1 MTRRTAHN
9 AKAKS
14 EFTLLDGAPWAARVN
29 ASSCR
34 SLQHRRSQERYNESY
49 TSELCLLAVDIRSSF
64 DRANSNLQIGACTAI
79 TPRDYQIHPPAVF
92 FSTLIN
98 NKTQPQ
104 KCEIGAVHASI
115 LFHLFGYTIYRI
127 FRGLFEMLVWKDC
140 VAIDTYMREQ
150 SNDDV
155 TIKAKSGCIYRREL
169 EGTIAALEKGVSFFL
184 PYYNMIPPSV
194 MRVDAHNITLLYVF
208 FNVPVVPT

>member
-1 MTRRTAHN
+1 
-9 AKAKS
+9 
-14 EFTLLDGAPWAARVN
+14 
-29 ASSCR
+29 
-34 SLQHRRSQERYNESY
+34 
-49 TSELCLLAVDIRSSF
+49 
-64 DRANSNLQIGACTAI
+64 
-79 TPRDYQIHPPAVF
+79 
-92 FSTLIN
+92 
-98 NKTQPQ
+98 
-104 KCEIGAVHASI
+104 
-115 LFHLFGYTIYRI
+115 
-127 FRGLFEMLVWKDC
+127 MLVWKDC